1 MAATPAPTAAPPPS
15 RGAGDRHDGSRGPA
29 PAAAPPLSTG
39 PAPASAAAPPSGSA
53 APPSGPPS
61 PLVDRYLREQ
71 QLTAADRFA
80 RAHDAAHAEG
90 PALAGR
96 YSALMPAS
104 PPAPG
109 QQYAFDV
116 DLDACSGC
124 KSCVAACHALNGLE
138 EDESWRDVGLLH
150 GGSRS
155 LPVVQHV
162 TTACHHCL
170 DPACMHACPVEAYE
184 KDPVTGIVRHLDDQC
199 FGCQYCTL
207 ACPYEAP
214 KYSRAKGIVRKCDM
228 CAGRLAEG
236 EAPACV
242 QSCPNGAIAIR
253 VVDVEQVVEES
264 ETRLFV
270 PGAPEPGLTLPATT
284 YRTARVLPR
293 NMLPADHRTVR
304 PEPAHWPLILMLA
317 LTQLSVGAFLVGRLL
332 EALVPG
338 ALAAGIRPV
347 HSAAALVFG
356 LLALGVS
363 VLHLGRPRY
372 AYRAVLGLR
381 HSWLSREILAFGVFA
396 ALAVAYAAWSWA
408 GPAGG
413 PGGPAGGA
421 AAGPG
426 GPAAEAGFGWWLGW
440 GVALS
445 GVAGVLCSVMVYDY
459 TKRDFWN
466 GPATAGRFFLT
477 AAVLGLAAAWLPL
490 LIVAA
495 GGDAAL
501 AAAAVDRYGAL
512 LCRGL
517 IAAAAVKLLFEAAVF
532 RHLAARST
540 TSLKRTAWLMTGAL
554 SNVTLARFAAGLLGG
569 LAMPALLLLSRVPAP
584 AGQGLDL
591 VFVVLVGMQFA
602 ACLAG
607 ELLERYLFFA
617 AVASPR
623 MPGTL

>member
-1 MAATPAPTAAPPPS
+1 MSIARFLADRIPMSAPPNPRALAS
-15 RGAGDRHDGSRGPA
+15 EAARDAALPPGPV
-29 PAAAPPLSTG
+29 
-39 PAPASAAAPPSGSA
+39 SAA
-53 APPSGPPS
+53 
-61 PLVDRYLREQ
+61 VDRYLEEQ
-71 QLTAADRFA
+71 QQVTAAARFA
-80 RAHDAAHAEG
+80 QAHDAARDAG

-96 YSALMPAS
+96 YSALMPTS

-150 GGSRS
+150 GGSQH

-170 DPACMHACPVEAYE
+170 DPACMHACPVDAYE
-184 KDPVTGIVRHLDDQC
+184 KDPVTGIVKHLDDQC

-228 CAGRLAEG
+228 CSDRLEAG

-264 ETRLFV
+264 ETHLFV
-270 PGAPEPGLTLPATT
+270 PGAPEPALTLPTT
-284 YRTARVLPR
+284 AYRTAGALPR
-293 NMLPADHRTVR
+293 NMVPADFHAVR
-304 PEPAHWPLILMLA
+304 PERAHWSLVLMLVF
-317 LTQLSVGAFLVGRLL
+317 TQLSVGAFLVERLL
-332 EALVPG
+332 ELAVPG
-338 ALAAGIRPV
+338 PLAAGIRPV
-347 HSAAALVFG
+347 HSASALVFG
-356 LLALGVS
+356 LLALAVS

-396 ALAVAYAAWSWA
+396 GLAVAYAVWLW
-408 GPAGG
+408 PASAVWLGRWG
-413 PGGPAGGA
+413 L
-421 AAGPG
+421 AAGSARG
-426 GPAAEAGFGWWLGW
+426 AGAGWWLGW
-440 GVALS
+440 AVALS
-445 GVAGVLCSVMVYDY
+445 GTAGVLCSVMVYEY

-466 GPATAGRFFLT
+466 GPATACRFLLT

-490 LIVAA
+490 LLIVAA
-495 GGDAAL
+495 GRDAGL
-501 AAAAVDRYGAL
+501 AEAAVDHYGTL
-512 LCRGL
+512 LCQSL
-517 IAAAAVKLLFEAAVF
+517 IAASAAKLVFEAALF

-540 TSLKRTAWLMTGAL
+540 TSLKRTARLMTGAL
-554 SNVTLARFAAGLLGG
+554 SNVTMARFAAGLLGG
-569 LAMPALLLLSRVPAP
+569 LAMPALLLVSRVPTHP
-584 AGQGLDL
+584 EHEQDL
-591 VFVVLVGMQFA
+591 VFGVLVGMLFA

-617 AVASPR
+617 ASASPR

>member
-1 MAATPAPTAAPPPS
+1 MKGMNAAPGIVALEPEPAPGRISEPPVVRATVVSPAQASSLLDGYLEEQQVTAVERFSRAHNAAT
-15 RGAGDRHDGSRGPA
+15 AGD
-29 PAAAPPLSTG
+29 
-39 PAPASAAAPPSGSA
+39 
-53 APPSGPPS
+53 
-61 PLVDRYLREQ
+61 
-71 QLTAADRFA
+71 
-80 RAHDAAHAEG
+80 
-90 PALAGR
+90 PALAER
-96 YSALMPAS
+96 YSALMPAT

-124 KSCVAACHALNGLE
+124 KSCVAACHSLNGLE
-138 EDESWRDVGLLH
+138 EEESWRDVGLLH

-184 KDPVTGIVRHLDDQC
+184 KDPVTGIVKHLDDQC

-214 KYSRAKGIVRKCDM
+214 KYSRSKGIVRKCDM
-228 CAGRLAEG
+228 CSDRLAEG

-253 VVDVEQVVEES
+253 VVDVEQVIEES
-264 ETRLFV
+264 ETHLFV
-270 PGAPEPGLTLPATT
+270 PGAPEPALTLPTT
-284 YRTARVLPR
+284 AYRTERVLPR
-293 NMLPADHRTVR
+293 NMVPADYHTVR
-304 PEPAHWPLILMLA
+304 PEQAHWPLILMLA
-317 LTQLSVGAFLVGRLL
+317 LTQLSVGAFLVERLL
-332 EALVPG
+332 ELLVPE

-347 HSAAALVFG
+347 HSASALVFG

-396 ALAVAYAAWSWA
+396 GLAVIYAAWSWA
-408 GPAGG
+408 ASAGW
-413 PGGPAGGA
+413 PGRLAGWELTVAPVA
-421 AAGPG
+421 AV
-426 GPAAEAGFGWWLGW
+426 EAGFGWWLGW

-445 GVAGVLCSVMVYDY
+445 GAAGVLCSVMVYDY

-477 AAVLGLAAAWLPL
+477 TAVLGLAAAWLPL
-490 LIVAA
+490 SIVAA
-495 GGDAAL
+495 AGDGAL
-501 AAAAVDRYGAL
+501 AGVAIDRYGPL

-517 IAAAAVKLLFEAAVF
+517 IVATAVKLLFEAAVF
-532 RHLAARST
+532 RHLASRST

-554 SNVTLARFAAGLLGG
+554 SNVTMARFAAGLLGG
-569 LAMPALLLLSRVPAP
+569 LAMPGLLLLSRVPASP
-584 AGQGLDL
+584 GQGPDL
-591 VFVVLVGMQFA
+591 VFAVLVGMLFG

>member
-1 MAATPAPTAAPPPS
+1 MTALGNLLARESRSVRTRDAAPAPTLL
-15 RGAGDRHDGSRGPA
+15 DRCLA
-29 PAAAPPLSTG
+29 EQQVTAAA
-39 PAPASAAAPPSGSA
+39 
-53 APPSGPPS
+53 
-61 PLVDRYLREQ
+61 
-71 QLTAADRFA
+71 RFA
-80 RAHDAAHAEG
+80 QEHDAARADG
-90 PALAGR
+90 AAPAPAGR
-96 YSALMPAS
+96 YSALMPAT

-138 EDESWRDVGLLH
+138 EEESWRDVGLLH
-150 GGSRS
+150 GGSQR
-155 LPVVQHV
+155 LPVLQHV

-199 FGCQYCTL
+199 FGCRYCTL

-214 KYSRAKGIVRKCDM
+214 KYSRSKGIVRKCDM
-228 CAGRLAEG
+228 CSGRLAEG

-253 VVDVEQVVEES
+253 VVDIEQVVEDS

-270 PGAPEPGLTLPATT
+270 PGAPEPALTLPTT
-284 YRTARVLPR
+284 AYRTERVLPR
-293 NMLPADHRTVR
+293 NMVPADHHTVR
-304 PEPAHWPLILMLA
+304 PEQAHWPLVVMLA
-317 LTQLSVGAFLVGRLL
+317 LTQLSVGAFLVERLL
-332 EALVPG
+332 ELAVPG
-338 ALAAGIRPV
+338 ALTAAIRPA
-347 HSAAALVFG
+347 HSASALVFG
-356 LLALGVS
+356 LLALAVS

-396 ALAVAYAAWSWA
+396 GLAVIYAAGAWADPAVWPGAGEGWGGATEPNLPGGSGSGAAVAAGALAGSALR
-408 GPAGG
+408 
-413 PGGPAGGA
+413 
-421 AAGPG
+421 
-426 GPAAEAGFGWWLGW
+426 WWLGW

-445 GVAGVLCSVMVYDY
+445 GVAAVLCSVMVYAY

-466 GPATAGRFFLT
+466 GPATACRFFLT
-477 AAVLGLAAAWLPL
+477 TAVLGLAAAWLPL
-490 LIVAA
+490 LVAA
-495 GGDAAL
+495 GSDAAL
-501 AAAAVDRYGAL
+501 AAAAVDRYGAI

-517 IAAAAVKLLFEAAVF
+517 IAASAAKLLFEATLF
-532 RHLAARST
+532 RHLASRST
-540 TSLKRTAWLMTGAL
+540 TSMKRTAWLMTGAL
-554 SNVTLARFAAGLLGG
+554 SNVMLARFAAGLLGG
-569 LAMPALLLLSRVPAP
+569 LAMPGLLLLSRVPGP
-584 AGQGLDL
+584 SGQGPDL
-591 VFVVLVGMQFA
+591 VFAVLVGMLFA

-617 AVASPR
+617 AVAAPR

>member
-1 MAATPAPTAAPPPS
+1 MTASGRAAPI
-15 RGAGDRHDGSRGPA
+15 GSAPA
-29 PAAAPPLSTG
+29 RAPEGPAAA
-39 PAPASAAAPPSGSA
+39 
-53 APPSGPPS
+53 
-61 PLVDRYLREQ
+61 LVDRYLEEQ
-71 QLTAADRFA
+71 QATAAERFA
-80 RAHDAAHAEG
+80 QVHDAARAGG
-90 PALAGR
+90 PALAER
-96 YSALMPAS
+96 YSALLPAT
-104 PPAPG
+104 PPAAG

-138 EDESWRDVGLLH
+138 EQESWRDVGLLH

-170 DPACMHACPVEAYE
+170 DPACLHACPVEAYE
-184 KDPVTGIVRHLDDQC
+184 KDPVTGIVKHLDDQC

-214 KYSRAKGIVRKCDM
+214 KYSRSKGIVRKCDM
-228 CAGRLAEG
+228 CSGRLAEG

-253 VVDVEQVVEES
+253 VVDVEQVIEES
-264 ETRLFV
+264 ETHLFV
-270 PGAPEPGLTLPATT
+270 PGAPEPSLTLPTT
-284 YRTARVLPR
+284 VYRTERVLPR
-293 NMLPADHRTVR
+293 NMVPADYHAVR
-304 PEPAHWPLILMLA
+304 PEQAHWPLILMLA
-317 LTQLSVGAFLVGRLL
+317 FTQLSVGAFLVERLL

-338 ALAAGIRPV
+338 ALTASIRPV
-347 HSAAALVFG
+347 HGASALVFG

-372 AYRAVLGLR
+372 AFRAVLGLR

-396 ALAVAYAAWSWA
+396 GLAVVYAAWTWA
-408 GPAGG
+408 ESAGWLDR
-413 PGGPAGGA
+413 AGGA
-421 AAGPG
+421 GLPAAGP
-426 GPAAEAGFGWWLGW
+426 PAEAGLGWWLGW

-445 GVAGVLCSVMVYDY
+445 GAVGVLCSVMVYDY

-477 AAVLGLAAAWLPL
+477 TAVLGLAAAWLPL

-495 GGDAAL
+495 GDDAEL

-517 IAAAAVKLLFEAAVF
+517 IAAMAAKLLFEAALF
-532 RHLAARST
+532 RHLASRST

-554 SNVTLARFAAGLLGG
+554 SNVTTARFAAGLLGG
-569 LAMPALLLLSRVPAP
+569 LAMPGLLLWSRVPAP
-584 AGQGLDL
+584 AGQGPDL
-591 VFVVLVGMQFA
+591 AFLVLVGMLFA

>member
-1 MAATPAPTAAPPPS
+1 MTATAT
-15 RGAGDRHDGSRGPA
+15 
-29 PAAAPPLSTG
+29 
-39 PAPASAAAPPSGSA
+39 
-53 APPSGPPS
+53 
-61 PLVDRYLREQ
+61 LVDRYLEEQ
-71 QLTAADRFA
+71 QVTAAARFA
-80 RAHDAAHAEG
+80 RAHDAAHAG
-90 PALAGR
+90 GGAPALAGR
-96 YSALMPAS
+96 YSALMPAT

-124 KSCVAACHALNGLE
+124 KSCVAACHSLNGLE
-138 EDESWRDVGLLH
+138 EEESWRDVGLLH

-228 CAGRLAEG
+228 CSDRLADG

-242 QSCPNGAIAIR
+242 QSCPNGAIAICA
-253 VVDVEQVVEES
+253 VDVEQVVEES
-264 ETRLFV
+264 ETHLFV
-270 PGAPEPGLTLPATT
+270 PGAPEPALTLPTT
-284 YRTARVLPR
+284 AYRTEKVLPR
-293 NMLPADHRTVR
+293 NMVPADYHTVR
-304 PEPAHWPLILMLA
+304 PEQAHWPLILMLA
-317 LTQLSVGAFLVGRLL
+317 LTQLSVGAFLVERLL
-332 EALVPG
+332 ELLVPG
-338 ALAAGIRPV
+338 ALTASIRPV
-347 HSAAALVFG
+347 HSASALVFG

-381 HSWLSREILAFGVFA
+381 HSWLSREILAFGIFA
-396 ALAVAYAAWSWA
+396 ALAVVYAAWSWA
-408 GPAGG
+408 ASADW
-413 PGGPAGGA
+413 PGVS
-421 AAGPG
+421 AAGNGSGAGDAVLG
-426 GPAAEAGFGWWLGW
+426 GVGDWSIGAGAGSAVEAGFGWWLGW
-440 GVALS
+440 AVALS
-445 GVAGVLCSVMVYDY
+445 GAAGVLCSVMVYDY

-477 AAVLGLAAAWLPL
+477 TAVLGLAAAWLPL

-495 GGDAAL
+495 GSDAAL
-501 AAAAVDRYGAL
+501 AGAAVDRYGAL

-517 IAAAAVKLLFEAAVF
+517 IAAMAAKLLFEAALF
-532 RHLAARST
+532 RHLASRSV

-554 SNVTLARFAAGLLGG
+554 SNVTMARFAAGLLGG
-569 LAMPALLLLSRVPAP
+569 LAMPGLLLLSRVPAP
-584 AGQGLDL
+584 PGQGQDL
-591 VFVVLVGMQFA
+591 VFFVLVGMLFA

>member
-1 MAATPAPTAAPPPS
+1 MSISTPPVAPPP
-15 RGAGDRHDGSRGPA
+15 GGNA
-29 PAAAPPLSTG
+29 PAATSPQP
-39 PAPASAAAPPSGSA
+39 SA
-53 APPSGPPS
+53 
-61 PLVDRYLREQ
+61 LVDRYLAEQ
-71 QLTAADRFA
+71 QVTAAARFA
-80 RAHDAAHAEG
+80 RAHDAARDAG

-96 YSALMPAS
+96 YSALMPAT

-138 EDESWRDVGLLH
+138 EEESWRDVGLLH
-150 GGSRS
+150 GGSQR

-170 DPACMHACPVEAYE
+170 DPACMHACPVDAYE
-184 KDPVTGIVRHLDDQC
+184 KDPATGIVKHLDDQC

-228 CAGRLAEG
+228 CGDRLADG

-253 VVDVEQVVEES
+253 VVDIEQVVEES
-264 ETRLFV
+264 ETNLFV
-270 PGAPEPGLTLPATT
+270 PGAPEPSLTLPTT
-284 YRTARVLPR
+284 AYRTTRVLPR
-293 NMLPADHRTVR
+293 NMVPADYHTVH
-304 PEPAHWPLILMLA
+304 PERAHWPLIVMLA
-317 LTQLSVGAFLVGRLL
+317 LTQLSVGAFLVERLL
-332 EALVPG
+332 ELAVPG
-338 ALAAGIRPV
+338 PLAAGIRPV
-347 HSAAALVFG
+347 HSASALVFG
-356 LLALGVS
+356 LLALAVS

-381 HSWLSREILAFGVFA
+381 HSWLSREIVAFGTFA
-396 ALAVAYAAWSWA
+396 ALAVLYAVWSW
-408 GPAGG
+408 P
-413 PGGPAGGA
+413 GA
-421 AAGPG
+421 AVWLDRWGLATASGPDTG
-426 GPAAEAGFGWWLGW
+426 SGPWLGW

-445 GVAGVLCSVMVYDY
+445 GTAGVLCSVMVYAY

-466 GPATAGRFFLT
+466 GPATACRFLLT

-490 LIVAA
+490 LLIVAV
-495 GGDAAL
+495 GGDARL
-501 AAAAVDRYGAL
+501 ATAAVDNYGTL

-517 IAAAAVKLLFEAAVF
+517 IAATAAKLLFEALLF

-540 TSLKRTAWLMTGAL
+540 TSLKRTARLMTGTL

-569 LAMPALLLLSRVPAP
+569 LAMPALLLVSRVPTHP
-584 AGQGLDL
+584 DHGQDV
-591 VFVVLVGMQFA
+591 VFAVLVGMLFV

>member
-1 MAATPAPTAAPPPS
+1 MRVMTASGNVFALE
-15 RGAGDRHDGSRGPA
+15 AE
-29 PAAAPPLSTG
+29 AAAEPV
-39 PAPASAAAPPSGSA
+39 PASSVAGATLALPADAST
-53 APPSGPPS
+53 
-61 PLVDRYLREQ
+61 LVDRYLEEQ
-71 QLTAADRFA
+71 QVTAVTRFA
-80 RAHDAAHAEG
+80 KAHDAAHAGG
-90 PALAGR
+90 PALAER
-96 YSALMPAS
+96 YSALMPAT
-104 PPAPG
+104 PPAAG

-124 KSCVAACHALNGLE
+124 KSCVAACHSLNGLE
-138 EDESWRDVGLLH
+138 EEESWRDVGLLH

-184 KDPVTGIVRHLDDQC
+184 KDPVTGIVKHLDDQC

-214 KYSRAKGIVRKCDM
+214 KYSRSKGIVRKCDM
-228 CAGRLAEG
+228 CSDRLAEG

-253 VVDVEQVVEES
+253 VVDVEQVDRGV
-264 ETRLFV
+264 RDPPV
-270 PGAPEPGLTLPATT
+270 RAGGAGTGPD
-284 YRTARVLPR
+284 
-293 NMLPADHRTVR
+293 PADDRLPDRSGPSRATWSRRTTTR
-304 PEPAHWPLILMLA
+304 CGPEQAHWSLILMLA
-317 LTQLSVGAFLVGRLL
+317 LTQLSVGAFLVERLL
-332 EALVPG
+332 ELLVPG
-338 ALAAGIRPV
+338 ALTAGIRPV
-347 HSAAALVFG
+347 HSASALVFG
-356 LLALGVS
+356 LLALAVS

-381 HSWLSREILAFGVFA
+381 HSWLSREILAFGIFA
-396 ALAVAYAAWSWA
+396 GLAVTYAAWSWA
-408 GPAGG
+408 GSTGWLERLADWDVSAGV
-413 PGGPAGGA
+413 GA
-421 AAGPG
+421 TRR
-426 GPAAEAGFGWWLGW
+426 AGFEWWLGW

-445 GVAGVLCSVMVYDY
+445 GAAGVLCSVMVYDY

-477 AAVLGLAAAWLPL
+477 TAVLGLAAAWLPL

-495 GGDAAL
+495 GSDAEL
-501 AAAAVDRYGAL
+501 AGAAIDRYGAV

-517 IAAAAVKLLFEAAVF
+517 IVAMAAKLLFEAALF
-532 RHLAARST
+532 RHLASRST

-569 LAMPALLLLSRVPAP
+569 LAMPGLLLLSRVPAAP
-584 AGQGLDL
+584 GEGQDL
-591 VFVVLVGMQFA
+591 VFAVLVAMLFI

>member
-1 MAATPAPTAAPPPS
+1 MTAPGNLLALESA
-15 RGAGDRHDGSRGPA
+15 
-29 PAAAPPLSTG
+29 
-39 PAPASAAAPPSGSA
+39 PAPASAPEPGMAAPAPGRAATGATVADPVDASA
-53 APPSGPPS
+53 
-61 PLVDRYLREQ
+61 LLDRYLEEQ

-80 RAHDAAHAEG
+80 QAHDAAHADG
-90 PALAGR
+90 ATPALAGR
-96 YSALMPAS
+96 YAALMPAT
-104 PPAPG
+104 PPAAG

-124 KSCVAACHALNGLE
+124 KSCVAACHSLNGLE
-138 EDESWRDVGLLH
+138 EEESWRDVGLLH

-184 KDPVTGIVRHLDDQC
+184 KDPVTGIVKHLDDQC

-228 CAGRLAEG
+228 CSDRLAEG

-253 VVDVEQVVEES
+253 VVDVEQVIEES
-264 ETRLFV
+264 ETHLFV
-270 PGAPEPGLTLPATT
+270 PGAPEPALTLPTT
-284 YRTARVLPR
+284 AYRTERVLPR
-293 NMLPADHRTVR
+293 NMVPADYHTVR
-304 PEPAHWPLILMLA
+304 PEQAHWSLILMLA
-317 LTQLSVGAFLVGRLL
+317 LTQLSVGTFLVERLL
-332 EALVPG
+332 ELLVPG
-338 ALAAGIRPV
+338 TLTAGIRPV
-347 HSAAALVFG
+347 HSASALVFG

-363 VLHLGRPRY
+363 VLHLGRPRH
-372 AYRAVLGLR
+372 AYRAALGLR

-396 ALAVAYAAWSWA
+396 GLAVIYAAWSWA
-408 GPAGG
+408 GSAGWLG
-413 PGGPAGGA
+413 RLAGWGATAAPGA
-421 AAGPG
+421 AVG
-426 GPAAEAGFGWWLGW
+426 AGFGWWLGW
-440 GVALS
+440 AVALS
-445 GVAGVLCSVMVYDY
+445 GAAGVFCSVMVYDY

-477 AAVLGLAAAWLPL
+477 TAVLGLAAAWLPL
-490 LIVAA
+490 SIVAA
-495 GGDAAL
+495 GSDGEL
-501 AAAAVDRYGAL
+501 AAAAIDRYGPL

-517 IAAAAVKLLFEAAVF
+517 IVATAAKLLFEAAVF
-532 RHLAARST
+532 RHLASRST

-554 SNVTLARFAAGLLGG
+554 CNVTMARFAAGLLGG
-569 LAMPALLLLSRVPAP
+569 LAMPGLLLLSRVPAP
-584 AGQGLDL
+584 PGQGQDL
-591 VFVVLVGMQFA
+591 VFAVLVGMLFV

>member
-1 MAATPAPTAAPPPS
+1 MSISTPPVAPPP
-15 RGAGDRHDGSRGPA
+15 GGNA
-29 PAAAPPLSTG
+29 PAATSPQ
-39 PAPASAAAPPSGSA
+39 PASA
-53 APPSGPPS
+53 
-61 PLVDRYLREQ
+61 LLDRYLAEQ
-71 QLTAADRFA
+71 QVTAAARFA
-80 RAHDAAHAEG
+80 RAHDAARDAG

-96 YSALMPAS
+96 YSALMPAT

-138 EDESWRDVGLLH
+138 EEESWRDVGLLH
-150 GGSRS
+150 GGSQR

-170 DPACMHACPVEAYE
+170 DPACMHACPVDAYE
-184 KDPVTGIVRHLDDQC
+184 KDPATGIVKHLDDQC

-228 CAGRLAEG
+228 CGDRLADG

-253 VVDVEQVVEES
+253 VVDIEQVVEES
-264 ETRLFV
+264 ETNLFV
-270 PGAPEPGLTLPATT
+270 PGAPEPSLTLPTT
-284 YRTARVLPR
+284 AYRTTRVLPR
-293 NMLPADHRTVR
+293 NMVPADYHTVH
-304 PEPAHWPLILMLA
+304 PERAHWPLIVMLA
-317 LTQLSVGAFLVGRLL
+317 LTQLSVGAFLVERLL
-332 EALVPG
+332 ELAVPG
-338 ALAAGIRPV
+338 PLAAGIRPV
-347 HSAAALVFG
+347 HSASALVFG
-356 LLALGVS
+356 LLALAVS

-381 HSWLSREILAFGVFA
+381 HSWLSREIVAFGTFA
-396 ALAVAYAAWSWA
+396 ALAVLYAVWSW
-408 GPAGG
+408 P
-413 PGGPAGGA
+413 GA
-421 AAGPG
+421 AVWLDRWGLATASGADTGSGP
-426 GPAAEAGFGWWLGW
+426 WLGW

-445 GVAGVLCSVMVYDY
+445 GTAGVLCSVMVYAY

-466 GPATAGRFFLT
+466 GPATACRFLLT

-490 LIVAA
+490 LLIVAV
-495 GGDAAL
+495 GGDARL
-501 AAAAVDRYGAL
+501 ATAAVDNYGTL

-517 IAAAAVKLLFEAAVF
+517 IAATAAKLLFEALLF

-540 TSLKRTAWLMTGAL
+540 TSLKRTARLMTGTL

-569 LAMPALLLLSRVPAP
+569 LAMPALLLVSRVPTHP
-584 AGQGLDL
+584 DHGQDV
-591 VFVVLVGMQFA
+591 VFAVLVGMLFV

>member
-1 MAATPAPTAAPPPS
+1 MKGMNVAPGIVALEPEPAPGRISEPPVVRATVVSPAQASSLLNGYLEEQQVTAVERFSRAHNAAT
-15 RGAGDRHDGSRGPA
+15 AGD
-29 PAAAPPLSTG
+29 
-39 PAPASAAAPPSGSA
+39 
-53 APPSGPPS
+53 
-61 PLVDRYLREQ
+61 
-71 QLTAADRFA
+71 
-80 RAHDAAHAEG
+80 
-90 PALAGR
+90 PALAER
-96 YSALMPAS
+96 YSALMPAT

-124 KSCVAACHALNGLE
+124 KSCVAACHSLNGLE
-138 EDESWRDVGLLH
+138 EEESWRDVGLLH

-184 KDPVTGIVRHLDDQC
+184 KDPVTGIVKHLDDQC

-214 KYSRAKGIVRKCDM
+214 KYSRSKGIVRKCDM
-228 CAGRLAEG
+228 CSDRLAEG

-253 VVDVEQVVEES
+253 VVDVEQVIEES
-264 ETRLFV
+264 ETHLFV
-270 PGAPEPGLTLPATT
+270 PGAPEPALTLPTT
-284 YRTARVLPR
+284 AYRTERVLPR
-293 NMLPADHRTVR
+293 NMVPADYHTVR
-304 PEPAHWPLILMLA
+304 PEQAHWPLILMLA
-317 LTQLSVGAFLVGRLL
+317 LTQLSVGAFLVERLL
-332 EALVPG
+332 ELLVPE

-347 HSAAALVFG
+347 HSASALVFG

-396 ALAVAYAAWSWA
+396 GLAVIYAAWSWA
-408 GPAGG
+408 ASAGW
-413 PGGPAGGA
+413 PGRLAGWELTVAPVA
-421 AAGPG
+421 AV
-426 GPAAEAGFGWWLGW
+426 EAGFGWWLGW

-445 GVAGVLCSVMVYDY
+445 GAAGVLCSVMVYDY

-477 AAVLGLAAAWLPL
+477 TAVLGLAAAWLPL
-490 LIVAA
+490 SIVAA
-495 GGDAAL
+495 AGDGAL
-501 AAAAVDRYGAL
+501 AGVAIDRYGPL

-517 IAAAAVKLLFEAAVF
+517 IVATAVKLLFEAAVF
-532 RHLAARST
+532 RHLASRST

-554 SNVTLARFAAGLLGG
+554 SNVTMARFAAGLLGG
-569 LAMPALLLLSRVPAP
+569 LAMPGLLLLSRVPASP
-584 AGQGLDL
+584 GQGPDL
-591 VFVVLVGMQFA
+591 VFAVLVGMLFG